1 MKRRARRAKAL
12 FFFRMR
18 KALPILLLITSTALA
33 EQHGTA
39 YEAMRT
45 VGNQLGRGALSH
57 IVSVSGTAG
66 NPQPARWHIV
76 LEQPRS
82 EGGYRAIDVA
92 NGQIVSD
99 KPVSEAPGSRAIET
113 RKLNLDSSGAY
124 AVAAH
129 TADTSHVLFD
139 YVNYTLRSDPRG
151 NPIWAVTLQT
161 AAGGHGGTVHIGANK
176 GTITRVEGMFR
187 GTNTAEVQAQQQAAP
202 PRSEVRGRE
211 REEEVTDEE
220 TADAEDEN
228 FVKRHIKKMFYRARD
243 DAQRMFERVQQS
255 FDDFV
260 HR

>member
-1 MKRRARRAKAL
+1 MKRRARGGKAL
-12 FFFRMR
+12 FFFAMR
-18 KALPILLLITSTALA
+18 KALVILSFTTSAALA
-33 EQHGTA
+33 QQHGTA

-45 VGNQLGRGALSH
+45 VGNQLGRGALRY
-57 IVSVSGTAG
+57 IVSVNGNAG
-66 NPQPARWHIV
+66 NPQPARWRIV
-76 LEQPRS
+76 LEPPRG

-139 YVNYTLRSDPRG
+139 YVNYTLRSDSRG
-151 NPIWAVTLQT
+151 NPMWTVTLQT
-161 AAGGHGGTVHIGANK
+161 AAGAHGGTVHIGANK

-187 GTNTAEVQAQQQAAP
+187 GTNTAEVQAQEQVAP
-202 PRSEVRGRE
+202 RRSHVRNHE
-211 REEEVTDEE
+211 PDEEARDEE

-228 FVKRHIKKMFYRARD
+228 FIKRNIKHMFYRARD
-243 DAQRMFERVQQS
+243 DAQRMFDRVRDS